1 MYALL
6 WPSHSSPC
14 QIMWGGDWKKGA
26 WTTSNACK
34 PSKYMGCARR
44 EEVIT
49 RLVSFW
55 GRKKVKSLQEYL
67 TRRYRK
73 VRKWLLRLKKTL
85 PMFIGICYSVELLI
99 CSFISFFTFSRFY
112 KYRNRNGV
120 SPEVEYFQLRK
131 QEDVFNALNNGQP
144 DPITRIVTGTVDLHL
159 SLESG
164 QLGCLNFSETSK
176 ECHKLRRANQK
187 TKKAIEKAV
196 EIYNIAAQDIENEV
210 QINSTEMGCILK
222 ADFPWRSDITLG
234 KKRDLVNKKESFER
248 LKEEEVLLKKEM
260 KQFLLYYK
268 SKDTNGNVGMEMDV
282 NNINDATYMKGLVG
296 LPFFNDEAYA

>member
-1 MYALL
+1 MVAEAEEDL
-6 WPSHSSPC
+6 
-14 QIMWGGDWKKGA
+14 A
-26 WTTSNACK
+26 
-34 PSKYMGCARR
+34 KY
-44 EEVIT
+44 
-49 RLVSFW
+49 
-55 GRKKVKSLQEYL
+55 KEYD
-67 TRRYRK
+67 
-73 VRKWLLRLKKTL
+73 
-85 PMFIGICYSVELLI
+85 LI
-99 CSFISFFTFSRFY
+99 EMKQDILDHVQDST
-112 KYRNRNGV
+112 NRNGV

-144 DPITRIVTGTVDLHL
+144 RIVT
-159 SLESG
+159 
-164 QLGCLNFSETSK
+164 ETSK
-176 ECHKLRRANQK
+176 ERHKLRRANQK
-187 TKKAIEKAV
+187 TKKAIENAV